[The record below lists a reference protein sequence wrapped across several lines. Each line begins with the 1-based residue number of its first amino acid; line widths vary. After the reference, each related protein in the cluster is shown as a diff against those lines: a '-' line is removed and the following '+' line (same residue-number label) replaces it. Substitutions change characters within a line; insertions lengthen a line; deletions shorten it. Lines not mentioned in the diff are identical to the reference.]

1 MTDEASAAHADRAKH
16 LDKTL
21 RALLVVR
28 EHERF
33 RDDVSAA
40 LERAFQPT
48 LQAAYQSQKALP
60 LPFSF
65 GYNFSDQRDERAM
78 IMVGQKQPNAAGLV
92 KVANAGAPRLAK
104 GRPLHPVGH

>member
-1 MTDEASAAHADRAKH
+1 MCSSD
-16 LDKTL
+16 L
-21 RALLVVR
+21 
-28 EHERF
+28 
-33 RDDVSAA
+33 
-40 LERAFQPT
+40 
-48 LQAAYQSQKALP
+48 
-60 LPFSF
+60 SF